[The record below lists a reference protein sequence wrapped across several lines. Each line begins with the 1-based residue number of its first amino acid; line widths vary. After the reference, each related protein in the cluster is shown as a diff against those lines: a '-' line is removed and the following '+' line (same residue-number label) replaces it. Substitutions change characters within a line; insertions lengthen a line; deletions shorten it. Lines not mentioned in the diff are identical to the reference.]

1 MKKIFFRHFLFLL
14 PYTLYLIP
22 CTLSAQIAD
31 SIQSSLQKK
40 PRFIV
45 GGASKSTFINGYRS
59 PILTVRVG
67 LDFDHRIRIGAGLSM
82 LKLSPYEPGRDNTPF
97 YLDKIVTD
105 TGGTYTFHP
114 ALEFRYVNLFLEYVY
129 YKSGKWQFSI
139 PIQFGIGS
147 SSYKYTDNGEDIT
160 ESKHTILL
168 YEPAVSGQYKI
179 TKWFGAGLDVGYR
192 LMLINNKNIGSKFN
206 SPVYDIKVIVY
217 WRELYK
223 AVSHPAKQ

>member
-1 MKKIFFRHFLFLL
+1 MKKIS
-14 PYTLYLIP
+14 LYLIP
-22 CTLSAQIAD
+22 YALYLIPYTLSAQVVD
-31 SIQSSLQKK
+31 SIQSSLEKK
-40 PRFIV
+40 PRFFA
-45 GGASKSTFINGYRS
+45 GGASKSTFISGYRS
-59 PILTVRVG
+59 PILTLRAG

-82 LKLSPYEPGRDNTPF
+82 LKLSPYETGRDNTPF
-97 YLDKIVTD
+97 YLDKIISD
-105 TGGTYTFHP
+105 TAGTYLVHP
-114 ALEFRYVNLFLEYVY
+114 ELQFRYVNLFLEYVY

-139 PIQFGIGS
+139 PIQFGIGG
-147 SSYKYTDNGEDIT
+147 SSYTYTFNGENIT

-217 WRELYK
+217 WRELYLK
-223 AVSHPAKQ
+223 VFPK